1 MSSLR
6 IARAALRARPAAIA
20 RPIQRRGYAE
30 VANDK
35 IKLSL
40 ALPHQSIYKSQDV
53 VQVNLPAE
61 TGDMGVLAN
70 HVASIEQLKP
80 GLVEIIE
87 EQGGSKQ
94 FFLSGGF
101 AVVQPNSVLSIN
113 AVEGYPLE
121 DFSAEAVRNQIGE
134 AQKIASGNGSEAD
147 IAEAKIELE
156 GRFEAPATI
165 PGAGEAK
172 QPYPTTSRRKSS
184 SPSALPLPQASSE
197 PQPPPSGRKSPAYL
211 QGRNPY
217 GRVLDKVQHPYR
229 EPEAVTTA
237 PVPPSQA
244 GSNIGSRSP
253 AVGVTDSK
261 QQSLAQEPG
270 RHGTQ
275 TTYPPSRQPQVPKSV
290 RSAKDFFETEA
301 FQRPSAS
308 RPPPSVPGTSA
319 AKALAPQTYPP
330 SSSLESPAH
339 APNPKLSSTTDE
351 QALDTGLLLS
361 SLTEFY
367 DTRES
372 VQSVISYKQG
382 EADECAPIIT
392 TQKATPPA
400 VPSDQGEE
408 QYFSD
413 IERESIGR
421 RKSTNI
427 FAGKSDGA
435 KLPSLGQQA
444 GQDSFA
450 SDAISKAPLPDTGG
464 ANPVDHIDPS
474 DKIVRR
480 LATRNSIPAA
490 ETKQANNPNP
500 PSQQEGRRAKSGRDL
515 RRTFEEDNGIS
526 PKRLRR
532 SGSHTASLMES
543 GTSAKEP
550 VDRVAEWTQS
560 TDIGNSR
567 NQSGKSIGV
576 RRRAEEIVARNL
588 GHDGA
593 SDMSVSRQSCISGSI
608 PTANIGVEEQYGET
622 KVPDDVDN
630 RQGYGRRVTQDFGF
644 PGARIKSYGIN
655 KTSRPLRD
663 PGNWTKRACGHF
675 SYMGK
680 TEHREHAQEKIC
692 RQCSTRVPVLEELLS
707 TKRRTRRRASSES
720 LTSTTP
726 SSKISTDDCCRRQR
740 RRRCHSESM
749 SHDRCGDRFADELGH
764 IIDNILEEHANTL
777 QNVISNIKN
786 TQPSLDQLRRVSGD
800 LVQRCNTNG
809 CDRNRC
815 RTSCRSAHES
825 CRRDD
830 DWLPPCPYLPP
841 KAAEK
846 LNVGATGQV
855 KPNLNDPQSS
865 LREEVQS
872 IPDLVDLVK
881 SAADD
886 LGFDLDRRPTA
897 TDDDMFHNAPYET
910 TPMGSAS
917 RHTDFSIGT
926 AENRATEDEP
936 LTEDSWLQ
944 QTRRH
949 LTELSEAREQL
960 MDELDSIAGDL
971 DVKFRD
977 QPEVESVTDSDA
989 PHAHRV
995 LSKAPTGL
1003 SRTSTLQRDAL
1014 IDSVQRM
1021 LSKAPTGIS
1030 RSSTWHEQNLGEET
1044 ADDLDF
1050 SKAPSGISRSS
1061 TWHEQSQGKAAD
1073 DLDFNPAQRR
1083 SSKNPTGLSR
1093 TSTSQKDAMIDSVQR
1108 VQRVQRVLSKI
1119 PTGLSRSATRHGEDE
1134 GNEEEKEAADNRSL
1148 GLVQRVLSPTP
1159 ADFSR
1164 TSTSQADAIVDSVQR
1179 VQRVLSKIPTGLS
1192 RSSTWH
1198 AEDEEAVEDPD
1209 IEPVQRVLSIS
1220 PPGILQAS
1228 TWIRDASVDATR
1240 RVLSKPLTGL
1250 LRNTTW
1256 HGIGDDPADSSFVEP
1271 VQRVLSKALIGLSRN
1286 STWQKDDDAPVDEAV
1301 ESVERGLSKAPT
1313 STGQHDDEDEPF
1325 GELTQP
1331 TLEKTNSG
1339 LSRASTWHGSRS
1351 FDYEE
1356 PGADVTGLHN
1366 DDLVAKIVQSVLSKV
1381 PSGFSRASTWQGNKT
1396 VDIEDLGADISDHR
1410 EDDLVTATVQ
1420 RVLSKAS
1427 TGISSRPTWPSSNAA
1442 NTVEDEVQ
1450 SVVDKSVDELRL
1462 SRALTRILS
1471 QPKEPPSAGQEPY
1484 KAEDVSPEE
1493 I

>member
-1 MSSLR
+1 MPRGFDQPTSSSASRATNAGLR
-6 IARAALRARPAAIA
+6 
-20 RPIQRRGYAE
+20 E
-30 VANDK
+30 
-35 IKLSL
+35 
-40 ALPHQSIYKSQDV
+40 QS
-53 VQVNLPAE
+53 N
-61 TGDMGVLAN
+61 
-70 HVASIEQLKP
+70 
-80 GLVEIIE
+80 
-87 EQGGSKQ
+87 
-94 FFLSGGF
+94 
-101 AVVQPNSVLSIN
+101 QPSNI
-113 AVEGYPLE
+113 
-121 DFSAEAVRNQIGE
+121 RTRQ
-134 AQKIASGNGSEAD
+134 
-147 IAEAKIELE
+147 

-184 SPSALPLPQASSE
+184 SPSALPLPQVSSE

-237 PVPPSQA
+237 PVPPSQT
-244 GSNIGSRSP
+244 GSNIGSRPP

-270 RHGTQ
+270 RRGTQ

-319 AKALAPQTYPP
+319 AKALAPQTYPS

-339 APNPKLSSTTDE
+339 APNPKLSSTADE

-435 KLPSLGQQA
+435 RLPSLGQQA

-450 SDAISKAPLPDTGG
+450 SDDISKAPLPDTGG
-464 ANPVDHIDPS
+464 ANPIDHKDPS
-474 DKIVRR
+474 DEIVRR
-480 LATRNSIPAA
+480 LATRSSIPAA
-490 ETKQANNPNP
+490 ETRQASNPNP

-532 SGSHTASLMES
+532 SGSHTASLTES

-560 TDIGNSR
+560 TDVGNPR

-692 RQCSTRVPVLEELLS
+692 RQC
-707 TKRRTRRRASSES
+707 
-720 LTSTTP
+720 
-726 SSKISTDDCCRRQR
+726 
-740 RRRCHSESM
+740 
-749 SHDRCGDRFADELGH
+749 
-764 IIDNILEEHANTL
+764 
-777 QNVISNIKN
+777 
-786 TQPSLDQLRRVSGD
+786 
-800 LVQRCNTNG
+800 
-809 CDRNRC
+809 
-815 RTSCRSAHES
+815 
-825 CRRDD
+825 
-830 DWLPPCPYLPP
+830 
-841 KAAEK
+841 
-846 LNVGATGQV
+846 QV
-855 KPNLNDPQSS
+855 KPNLNDPESS

-897 TDDDMFHNAPYET
+897 TDDDEFHNAPYEA
-910 TPMGSAS
+910 TPMDSVS
-917 RHTDFSIGT
+917 RHTDVSFGT
-926 AENRATEDEP
+926 IENRATEDEP

-1030 RSSTWHEQNLGEET
+1030 RSSTWHEQTQGEEA

-1050 SKAPSGISRSS
+1050 SKAPTGISRSS
-1061 TWHEQSQGKAAD
+1061 TWHEQSQGEVAD

-1108 VQRVQRVLSKI
+1108 VQRVLSKI
-1119 PTGLSRSATRHGEDE
+1119 PTGLSRSATRHGEDD
-1134 GNEEEKEAADNRSL
+1134 GNEEEKEAVDNRSL

-1198 AEDEEAVEDPD
+1198 AENEEAVEDPD

-1271 VQRVLSKALIGLSRN
+1271 VQRVLSKALTGLSRN

-1301 ESVERGLSKAPT
+1301 VESVERGLSKAPT
-1313 STGQHDDEDEPF
+1313 SQEDTSTDIDTTQTGQHDDEDEPF

-1331 TLEKTNSG
+1331 ALEKTNSG
-1339 LSRASTWHGSRS
+1339 LSRASTWHGSRPV
-1351 FDYEE
+1351 DYEE
-1356 PGADVTGLHN
+1356 PGADVTGLHD

-1381 PSGFSRASTWQGNKT
+1381 PSGFSRASTWQSNKT
-1396 VDIEDLGADISDHR
+1396 VDIEDLGADVSDHQ
-1410 EDDLVTATVQ
+1410 EDDLVTAMVQ

>member
-1 MSSLR
+1 MPRGFDQPTSSSASRATNAGLR
-6 IARAALRARPAAIA
+6 
-20 RPIQRRGYAE
+20 E
-30 VANDK
+30 
-35 IKLSL
+35 
-40 ALPHQSIYKSQDV
+40 QS
-53 VQVNLPAE
+53 N
-61 TGDMGVLAN
+61 
-70 HVASIEQLKP
+70 
-80 GLVEIIE
+80 
-87 EQGGSKQ
+87 
-94 FFLSGGF
+94 
-101 AVVQPNSVLSIN
+101 QPSNI
-113 AVEGYPLE
+113 
-121 DFSAEAVRNQIGE
+121 RTRQ
-134 AQKIASGNGSEAD
+134 
-147 IAEAKIELE
+147 

-197 PQPPPSGRKSPAYL
+197 PQLPPSGRKSPAYL

-253 AVGVTDSK
+253 AAGVTDSK
-261 QQSLAQEPG
+261 QQSLPQEPG
-270 RHGTQ
+270 RRGTQ

-290 RSAKDFFETEA
+290 RSAKNFFETEA

-319 AKALAPQTYPP
+319 AKALAPQTYPS

-339 APNPKLSSTTDE
+339 APNPKLSSTADE

-382 EADECAPIIT
+382 EADECGPIIT

-413 IERESIGR
+413 KERESIGR

-435 KLPSLGQQA
+435 KLPSLGQQT

-450 SDAISKAPLPDTGG
+450 SDNISKASLPDTGG
-464 ANPVDHIDPS
+464 ANPIGHKDPS
-474 DKIVRR
+474 DEIVRR
-480 LATRNSIPAA
+480 LATRSSIPAA
-490 ETKQANNPNP
+490 ETRQASNPSP

-532 SGSHTASLMES
+532 SGSHTASLTES

-560 TDIGNSR
+560 TDVGNPR

-622 KVPDDVDN
+622 EVPDDVDN

-680 TEHREHAQEKIC
+680 TEHREHAHEKIC

-749 SHDRCGDRFADELGH
+749 SLDRCGDRFADELGH

-777 QNVISNIKN
+777 QNVISNIKS

-809 CDRNRC
+809 CDRSRC
-815 RTSCRSAHES
+815 QTSCRPARAS

-830 DWLPPCPYLPP
+830 DWHPPCPYLPP

-855 KPNLNDPQSS
+855 KPNLNDPESS
-865 LREEVQS
+865 LRDEVQS

-910 TPMGSAS
+910 TPVNSVS

-926 AENRATEDEP
+926 AENRAMEDEP

-1003 SRTSTLQRDAL
+1003 ARTSTLQRDAL

-1030 RSSTWHEQNLGEET
+1030 RSSTWHEQSQGEEA
-1044 ADDLDF
+1044 ADDLDC
-1050 SKAPSGISRSS
+1050 SKAPTGISRSS
-1061 TWHEQSQGKAAD
+1061 TWHEQSQGEAAD
-1073 DLDFNPAQRR
+1073 DLDFNLAQRR
-1083 SSKNPTGLSR
+1083 SSKAPTGLPR
-1093 TSTSQKDAMIDSVQR
+1093 TSTSQKDAMIDS

-1119 PTGLSRSATRHGEDE
+1119 PTGLSRSATRHREDD
-1134 GNEEEKEAADNRSL
+1134 GDEEEKEAVDNRSL

-1198 AEDEEAVEDPD
+1198 GEDEEAGEDPD
-1209 IEPVQRVLSIS
+1209 IEPVQRVLSMS

-1256 HGIGDDPADSSFVEP
+1256 HSMGDDPADNSFVEP
-1271 VQRVLSKALIGLSRN
+1271 VQRVLSKALTGLSRN

-1301 ESVERGLSKAPT
+1301 VESVERGLSKAPT
-1313 STGQHDDEDEPF
+1313 SQEDTPTDFDTTQTGQHDDEDESF
-1325 GELTQP
+1325 GEPTQP
-1331 TLEKTNSG
+1331 TLEKVNTS
-1339 LSRASTWHGSRS
+1339 LSRASTWHGNRPVE
-1351 FDYEE
+1351 DEE
-1356 PGADVTGLHN
+1356 PGADNPGLHE
-1366 DDLVAKIVQSVLSKV
+1366 DDLVATIVRNVLSKV
-1381 PSGFSRASTWQGNKT
+1381 PSGFSRASTWQDNKT
-1396 VDIEDLGADISDHR
+1396 VDIEDIGADVSDHQG
-1410 EDDLVTATVQ
+1410 DLVTAMVQ

-1427 TGISSRPTWPSSNAA
+1427 TNISSKPTWPSSKTP
-1442 NTVEDEVQ
+1442 NTAEDEIQ
-1450 SVVDKSVDELRL
+1450 SVVDNSVDELRL

-1471 QPKEPPSAGQEPY
+1471 QPKEPRSAGQEPY

>member
-1 MSSLR
+1 MPRGFDQPTSSSASRATNAGLR
-6 IARAALRARPAAIA
+6 
-20 RPIQRRGYAE
+20 E
-30 VANDK
+30 
-35 IKLSL
+35 
-40 ALPHQSIYKSQDV
+40 QS
-53 VQVNLPAE
+53 N
-61 TGDMGVLAN
+61 
-70 HVASIEQLKP
+70 
-80 GLVEIIE
+80 
-87 EQGGSKQ
+87 
-94 FFLSGGF
+94 
-101 AVVQPNSVLSIN
+101 QPSNI
-113 AVEGYPLE
+113 
-121 DFSAEAVRNQIGE
+121 RNRQ
-134 AQKIASGNGSEAD
+134 
-147 IAEAKIELE
+147 

-172 QPYPTTSRRKSS
+172 QQYSTTSRRKSS
-184 SPSALPLPQASSE
+184 SPSALPLSQASSE

-217 GRVLDKVQHPYR
+217 GRVLDKIQHPSR

-237 PVPPSQA
+237 TGPPSQA
-244 GSNIGSRSP
+244 GSNTGSRPP

-270 RHGTQ
+270 RRDTR
-275 TTYPPSRQPQVPKSV
+275 TTSPPSRQSQVPKSV

-308 RPPPSVPGTSA
+308 RPPPSVPGASTA
-319 AKALAPQTYPP
+319 RAPAPQTYA
-330 SSSLESPAH
+330 SSSSRESPTR
-339 APNPKLSSTTDE
+339 APNPKLSSTPNE
-351 QALDTGLLLS
+351 QAPDTGLLLS

-372 VQSVISYKQG
+372 VQSVIPYKQG

-413 IERESIGR
+413 TEREPISR

-427 FAGKSDGA
+427 FAGRSGA
-435 KLPSLGQQA
+435 AKPPTLGQQA

-450 SDAISKAPLPDTGG
+450 SDNISKAALPDTGE
-464 ANPVDHIDPS
+464 ANPVDHRGPS
-474 DKIVRR
+474 DEIVRSFD
-480 LATRNSIPAA
+480 TRSSIPAA
-490 ETKQANNPNP
+490 ETRQASNSNP

-515 RRTFEEDNGIS
+515 RRTFEEDNEAS

-532 SGSHTASLMES
+532 SGSHTASLTES
-543 GTSAKEP
+543 GSLPKEP
-550 VDRVAEWTQS
+550 VDRVAEWTRS
-560 TDIGNSR
+560 TDDGNPH
-567 NQSGKSIGV
+567 NQFGKSIGV

-593 SDMSVSRQSCISGSI
+593 SDMSVSRQSYISGSV
-608 PTANIGVEEQYGET
+608 PTANIGVEGQYGET

-644 PGARIKSYGIN
+644 PGARIKSHGIN

-680 TEHREHAQEKIC
+680 HEHREYAHEKIC

-720 LTSTTP
+720 LTSTP

-749 SHDRCGDRFADELGH
+749 SHDRCGDKFAEELGH

-786 TQPSLDQLRRVSGD
+786 TQPSLDQLRRVSRD

-809 CDRNRC
+809 CNSDRC
-815 RTSCRSAHES
+815 RTSCRPAQGS

-830 DWLPPCPYLPP
+830 DWHPPCPYLPP

-855 KPNLNDPQSS
+855 KPNLNDPESS

-910 TPMGSAS
+910 TPMDSVS
-917 RHTDFSIGT
+917 RHTDVSFGT

-960 MDELDSIAGDL
+960 MDELDSIAGNL

-995 LSKAPTGL
+995 LSKGPTGL

-1014 IDSVQRM
+1014 VDSVQRM

-1030 RSSTWHEQNLGEET
+1030 RSSTWHEQSQGEEA
-1044 ADDLDF
+1044 ADDLDL
-1050 SKAPSGISRSS
+1050 SKAPTGISRSS
-1061 TWHEQSQGKAAD
+1061 TWHEQSQGEAAD

-1083 SSKNPTGLSR
+1083 SSKAPTGLSR

-1108 VQRVQRVLSKI
+1108 VQRVLSRI
-1119 PTGLSRSATRHGEDE
+1119 PTGLSRSTTRHGEDD
-1134 GNEEEKEAADNRSL
+1134 GNEEEKEAVDNRSVE
-1148 GLVQRVLSPTP
+1148 LVQRVLSPTS

-1179 VQRVLSKIPTGLS
+1179 VQRVLSKIPTSLS

-1198 AEDEEAVEDPD
+1198 VEDGEAIED
-1209 IEPVQRVLSIS
+1209 SDVEPVQRVLSMS

-1256 HGIGDDPADSSFVEP
+1256 HSMGDDPADDSFVEP
-1271 VQRVLSKALIGLSRN
+1271 IQRVLSKALTGLSRN
-1286 STWQKDDDAPVDEAV
+1286 STWQKDDDAPADEPVV
-1301 ESVERGLSKAPT
+1301 ENVERVLSKAPT
-1313 STGQHDDEDEPF
+1313 SVSRESKLQEDSSTEFDTTQTGQHDDEDESF
-1325 GELTQP
+1325 GEPTQS
-1331 TLEKTNSG
+1331 TLENINSG
-1339 LSRASTWHGSRS
+1339 LSRASTWHGNRPI
-1351 FDYEE
+1351 DDEE
-1356 PGADVTGLHN
+1356 PGADVPGLHE

-1396 VDIEDLGADISDHR
+1396 VDIEDLGADVSDHQ
-1410 EDDLVTATVQ
+1410 EDDLGTAMVQ

-1427 TGISSRPTWPSSNAA
+1427 TGISSRPTWPSFKTA
-1442 NTVEDEVQ
+1442 NTVEDEIE
-1450 SVVDKSVDELRL
+1450 SVVDNSVDELRL

-1471 QPKEPPSAGQEPY
+1471 QPNEPPSAGQEPY